1 MRKLWIA
8 AVLAAVAC
16 ISLEA
21 ALRVVGYS
29 SPRWY
34 QLDTQLGW
42 SLQRHKKGWYFSEG
56 ARIPVLINAAG
67 FRDKEQLLDKP
78 EGVYRIAVLGDDYSE
93 ALNVQIQRTWWWQL
107 PRALDACTRGKQIEV
122 LNFAVGGYG
131 TAQELVMLES
141 TAMRYQPDLVLVQ
154 FSSRDDVVDNS
165 FALTPHKERPFYFL
179 DAKGVARID
188 ESFTSSPGF
197 DRHMQT
203 RYRLGAEIA
212 DHSRAFQLARQI
224 AGAALIGEAH
234 AEPDPAAMRPPR
246 EAVWED
252 AWRITEA
259 LLARMNRYSRAN
271 GARLVLVNVPHPQQA
286 GESMA
291 YPDQRL
297 AALAKR
303 EHVPFVSLTSELQAA
318 HYLPSGQWSVE
329 AHRAAALAV
338 ARSICPLL

>member
-1 MRKLWIA
+1 MRRLWIA
-8 AVLAAVAC
+8 AVAAAVAC
-16 ISLEA
+16 IALEA
-21 ALRVVGYS
+21 ALRIVGYA
-29 SPRWY
+29 SPSWY

-56 ARIPVLINAAG
+56 ARIPIYINSQG
-67 FRDKEQLLDKP
+67 FRDKEQLLDKA

-93 ALNVQIQRTWWWQL
+93 AMNVQIQRTWWWQL
-107 PRALDACTRGKQIEV
+107 PRALDACAPGKTIEV

-131 TAQELVMLES
+131 TAQELVMLET
-141 TAMRYQPDLVLVQ
+141 TAMRYQPDLVLLQ

-165 FALTPHKERPFYFL
+165 FALTPRKERPFYFL
-179 DAKGVARID
+179 DAGGRPRID
-188 ESFTSSPGF
+188 ESFSSSPGF
-197 DRHMQT
+197 DRRMQT

-212 DHSRAFQLARQI
+212 DHSRAFQLARQL
-224 AGAALIGEAH
+224 AGAAVIGEAH
-234 AEPDPAAMRPPR
+234 ADADSAVMRAPR
-246 EAVWED
+246 DAVWED
-252 AWRITEA
+252 AWRVTEA
-259 LLARMNRYSRAN
+259 LLARMNRYARAN
-271 GARLVLVNVPHPQQA
+271 GARFAVVNVPHPQQA
-286 GESMA
+286 GEPMA

-303 EHVPFVSLTSELQAA
+303 EHVPFVSLAGELQAA